1 MPRCT
6 HARGRLKNS
15 IFIFIIAFLIGAFLL
30 SHSLLLLA
38 LTHEEVVGKNG
49 KTASLHATR
58 KEGRKK
64 KFSFSLF
71 ADDTG
76 PLDIALLFF
85 SNFDDFF
92 HEQWCVTLYKIIANS
107 IFDCQ
112 FNHWK
117 QVEMCN
123 FLSILN
129 CRLVNSSVTI
139 GHTTGLLYSIGLQP
153 PKERNCC

>member
-1 MPRCT
+1 MHNFRQHTNTNKGSAAAAGYWALDEENFAGIIPWFCYLFMPRCT

-64 KFSFSLF
+64 KFLFLCLQMTPVPLTLPCSSLVILTTFS
-71 ADDTG
+71 
-76 PLDIALLFF
+76 
-85 SNFDDFF
+85 SM
-92 HEQWCVTLYKIIANS
+92 QWCVTLYKIIENS
-107 IFDCQ
+107 IF
-112 FNHWK
+112 
-117 QVEMCN
+117 
-123 FLSILN
+123 
-129 CRLVNSSVTI
+129 
-139 GHTTGLLYSIGLQP
+139 QP
-153 PKERNCC
+153 LETSWDV